1 VKEVKEVKE
10 VKTPSLTL
18 PLCMAWRHGLHLI
31 CTGGCVFVQMF
42 GDMVYTYGL
51 LIRSRRAACYA
62 MERGVEHVPTR
73 RIRETGYATGS
84 Q

>member
-1 VKEVKEVKE
+1 MDGMKVESKRSARSGEDAMRGNAKCVRCGMRE
-10 VKTPSLTL
+10 TL
-18 PLCMAWRHGLHLI
+18 
-31 CTGGCVFVQMF
+31 QMF
-42 GDMVYTYGL
+42 ADMVYTYGL